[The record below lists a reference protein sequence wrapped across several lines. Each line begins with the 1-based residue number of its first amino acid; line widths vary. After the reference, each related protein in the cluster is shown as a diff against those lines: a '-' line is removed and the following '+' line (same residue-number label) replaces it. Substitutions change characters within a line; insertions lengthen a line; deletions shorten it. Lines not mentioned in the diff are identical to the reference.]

1 MPNFII
7 AHLCTSNVRLGG
19 TDNYGTKRHIEGAS
33 PGKYHLNNGLRKNN
47 TNNRHAP
54 DKKKNAPEMLSIMHA
69 SNATNSFETVSQS
82 FY

>member
-1 MPNFII
+1 M
-7 AHLCTSNVRLGG
+7 A
-19 TDNYGTKRHIEGAS
+19 KE
-33 PGKYHLNNGLRKNN
+33 KKN

-69 SNATNSFETVSQS
+69 SNATNSFETISQS